1 MVHSHSQCVLEEC
14 PRRGKGLTTYCK
26 MTTDNMFYMMSIL
39 EKNMKKT
46 RRVYIK
52 REFNVFTFFSFP
64 NERGLNKGKFLFSET
79 VSENTV
85 ISLSQYFNN
94 TQNEK
99 QIYLEPFSACIN
111 NFSLSYKTNSSS

>member
-1 MVHSHSQCVLEEC
+1 
-14 PRRGKGLTTYCK
+14 
-26 MTTDNMFYMMSIL
+26 MTTDKMFYVMSIL

-64 NERGLNKGKFLFSET
+64 NERGLNKGKLFSET
-79 VSENTV
+79 VSENIV

-99 QIYLEPFSACIN
+99 LKYI
-111 NFSLSYKTNSSS
+111 

>member
-1 MVHSHSQCVLEEC
+1 M
-14 PRRGKGLTTYCK
+14 TTYCK

-79 VSENTV
+79 VSENIV
-85 ISLSQYFNN
+85 ISLPQYFNN

-99 QIYLEPFSACIN
+99 LKYI
-111 NFSLSYKTNSSS
+111 